1 MSNGNNI
8 WSKTIIDPSNTTED
22 GEIAFAVF
30 DSVNQCIYLAG
41 HFVNQITFPGLTTL
55 FGYSDIFLAKM
66 DLNGNFIWAKKAGGF
81 GLGCDYSSLCKPF
94 GKIYLVT
101 HSMIHAIMIISL
113 LALEVP

>member
-1 MSNGNNI
+1 ME
-8 WSKTIIDPSNTTED
+8 KLLMLP
-22 GEIAFAVF
+22 F
-30 DSVNQCIYLAG
+30 DSVNQCIYITG

-81 GLGCDYSSLCKPF
+81 GLVMISSSLCKSLWKNLF
-94 GKIYLVT
+94 SEHI
-101 HSMIHAIMIISL
+101 HRIHAIMIISI